1 MFYVGWNTLI
11 CSDRLIWIFML
22 LIVIGIVG
30 IIIWTMVDPE
40 GSSKYATVPDQ
51 VKPPTPDELA
61 DCYSKY
67 KDPEKHCVN

>member
-1 MFYVGWNTLI
+1 L
-11 CSDRLIWIFML
+11 L